1 VGNASSGP
9 ASAVALA
16 DCGETLKHRF
26 LIEVHFYQRVEFELD
41 CWRSKVRRGPEPIKT
56 AMIAGTTIE
65 CADHGEGEPLL
76 LVHAGVF
83 ADWFVPS
90 PKARRLLV
98 CALSECAERAMGQTR
113 PHLTSPSRTTRAIWQ
128 VLPILELDA
137 MHVVGHSSGGPDCF
151 PDGDRSSYTGAQ
163 PDAHRTRRLWSVS
176 GTGICR
182 PRRAVRRARDGCV
195 RRRGFGTRIRHLHA
209 GRLRGSIARDHRA
222 DPGRAGYEQAVRESS
237 FFFRD
242 EVPACLQWQFVS
254 TEEPIRQPVLILE
267 GGDGRK
273 VGLLS

>member
-128 VLPILELDA
+128 VLPISWSSTPCTSLVTRLVALIAFQMAIDRPTLVHSLMLIEPAACGPFQVPVFADLGERFVGPAMGAFAAGDLERAFDTF
-137 MHVVGHSSGGPDCF
+137 MRGVC
-151 PDGDRSSYTGAQ
+151 GDRSREIIERTLGARGTSKQ
-163 PDAHRTRRLWSVS
+163 SGNRASFS
-176 GTGICR
+176 GTKCR
-182 PRRAVRRARDGCV
+182 RVCNGNSCQRRSRS
-195 RRRGFGTRIRHLHA
+195 
-209 GRLRGSIARDHRA
+209 GS
-222 DPGRAGYEQAVRESS
+222 P
-237 FFFRD
+237 
-242 EVPACLQWQFVS
+242 C
-254 TEEPIRQPVLILE
+254 
-267 GGDGRK
+267 
-273 VGLLS
+273 